1 MTIFVGSPQSSLYRE
16 FTVFSHVKC
25 MPDGNN
31 FIIRRCDVD
40 WRDFAFFMKT
50 DWGDLKT
57 NYKIELD

>member
-1 MTIFVGSPQSSLYRE
+1 MGSPQSSLYRE
-16 FTVFSHVKC
+16 VTVFSHLKC

-31 FIIRRCDVD
+31 FIVRCHVD

-57 NYKIELD
+57 DYN